1 VAFREDAAHGVPG
14 AGSRETTYEVR
25 IWSVRRFTGRRGSTY
40 RVRWSV
46 AGQETG
52 RTFPT
57 RALADRF
64 RSDLVAATNRGELFD
79 VAEGLPVSMVTR
91 DRETSWWDWAV
102 TYAEL
107 RWPELAPNSRL
118 SVAEALTTVTMA
130 LLATDRG
137 RPDPAEL
144 RRAMMQWAF
153 IPPRRQA
160 GEPPE
165 TLARAVCWLRRNT
178 VKVAV
183 LRDPATARSVLD
195 AIARK
200 LDGSRAAASTIARKR
215 AVFFNALELAVERE
229 LLPHNPLRSLRWSA
243 PKTAEAIDPACV
255 VNPDQAR
262 ALLAAVA
269 QVGAGVDERA
279 RSGGDRLAAF
289 FGCLYYCGTRPSEAL
304 ALRDVDLQLPEG
316 DGEWGLLRVSRN
328 DPEVTT
334 AWTDNG
340 KREARQ
346 LKHRAAGEVR
356 PVPCPPDP
364 LPLTEGR

>member
-14 AGSRETTYEVR
+14 AGSRGTTYEVR

-102 TYAEL
+102 TY
-107 RWPELAPNSRL
+107 
-118 SVAEALTTVTMA
+118 
-130 LLATDRG
+130 
-137 RPDPAEL
+137 AEL

-269 QVGAGVDERA
+269 QVGPASMSGPVPVGTGWR
-279 RSGGDRLAAF
+279 RSSDA
-289 FGCLYYCGTRPSEAL
+289 S
-304 ALRDVDLQLPEG
+304 
-316 DGEWGLLRVSRN
+316 
-328 DPEVTT
+328 TT
-334 AWTDNG
+334 AG
-340 KREARQ
+340 
-346 LKHRAAGEVR
+346 LG
-356 PVPCPPDP
+356 
-364 LPLTEGR
+364 